1 MSYLS
6 QFIYILKQASLDE
19 VTVAQHRDYILQIIS
34 DYIVSSGNSDIF
46 SEIVFLRKQQIIEKL
61 LIEPGNLHQIFTS
74 DEAKQVF
81 IDSELNGK
89 PQEFHYIEK
98 LAEVYFGNIL
108 VLWAEYERF
117 RIVSKYYFPEGATS
131 SSMAVSASG
140 QDESTYVSEVVD
152 DISSDLRLFM
162 THHSDVALCL
172 RDAIALINLEVFVT
186 GQHWYEMLF
195 SLDLSKYGKHFILY
209 HHSNV
214 CPYPYLISTALIQG
228 WDRRHRWL
236 SFDAFF
242 QHSKWQL
249 CLPEHAHR
257 VLNQADVF
265 SDNLVLDTKSVA
277 DFESSLSRQL
287 LRTEAV
293 CEVLRLTVSG
303 TQKQRMYHLY
313 LGQKMLMRELVKQ
326 GFSLAFTIIEL
337 PVMLHFY
344 QSLCSAAYMHS
355 SYQDINKNGLVTFKG
370 FWLPDLLS
378 HQFNQHTFRDYNTK
392 IIKQRRRLKENTVV

>member
-6 QFIYILKQASLDE
+6 KFIYILKQASREE
-19 VTVAQHRDYILQIIS
+19 VTTAQHRDYILQVIS
-34 DYIVSSGNSDIF
+34 DYITSSGNSDLF
-46 SEIVFLRKQQIIEKL
+46 SEIVFLRKQQIIQEL
-61 LIEPGNLHQIFTS
+61 PTDPGNLHQIFTCN
-74 DEAKQVF
+74 EAKQVLVT
-81 IDSELNGK
+81 SELSGK
-89 PQEFHYIEK
+89 PAEFGYIEK

-108 VLWAEYERF
+108 MLWAEYERF
-117 RIVSKYYFPEGATS
+117 TIVSKYYLSKKRHS
-131 SSMAVSASG
+131 SPITALTCVKNESA
-140 QDESTYVSEVVD
+140 YMSEVVD
-152 DISSDLRLFM
+152 EIRADQRVFM
-162 THHSDVALCL
+162 THHSDILLCL
-172 RDAIALINLEVFVT
+172 QDAIVLINLEVFVKE
-186 GQHWYEMLF
+186 QHWYEMLF
-195 SLDLSKYGKHFILY
+195 CLDLSTRGKHFILY
-209 HHSNV
+209 HQPNE
-214 CPYPYLISTALIQG
+214 CAYPYLISTALIQG

-249 CLPEHAHR
+249 CLPEHAHN
-257 VLNQADVF
+257 VLGRADVF
-265 SDNLVLDTKSVA
+265 VENLVLNTKSVV

-326 GFSLAFTIIEL
+326 GYSLAFTIIEL
-337 PVMLHFY
+337 PAMLHFY
-344 QSLCSAAYMHS
+344 QSLHSAAYMHS

-378 HQFNQHTFRDYNTK
+378 QQFEQHTFRDYNTK
-392 IIKQRRRLKENTVV
+392 IIKQRRRLKEKTVV